1 MIVSKPEEV
10 MYMWILTVIG
20 LIFIFLGF
28 AVHKLKWY
36 FLISG
41 YNMMP
46 KDKKKNVDTQGLG
59 KLMGIYMY
67 FIGSLF
73 ILMSIISYF
82 NTKII
87 SQLNAIFISVF
98 IISTILLL
106 IKAQRYDH
114 NKREN
119 IFKSKDK
126 NALIS
131 LIITIPILIFVGV
144 MMFRSLQPVDIEIN
158 ETGVEIK
165 GMYGDLYKWE
175 EIQELELRDN
185 LPTIEMRTNGSSI
198 AGKNKGYF
206 KTKEYGKVKLYL
218 DSKKPPFIYMRVND
232 QYIIINLGE
241 EKRTVETFKTM
252 QSLYNN

>member
-1 MIVSKPEEV
+1 
-10 MYMWILTVIG
+10 MWILAVIG
-20 LIFIFLGF
+20 LMFIFLGF

-46 KDKKKNVDTQGLG
+46 KDKKKNVDTEGLG

-82 NTKII
+82 NIKII

-98 IISTILLL
+98 ILSTILLL
-106 IKAQRYDH
+106 IKAQKYDH

-126 NALIS
+126 NVLIS
-131 LIITIPILIFVGV
+131 LIITIPIIIFVGV
-144 MMFRSLQPVDIEIN
+144 MIFRSLQPVEMEIN
-158 ETGVEIK
+158 EIGIEIK
-165 GMYGDLYKWE
+165 GMYGDLYHWE
-175 EIQELELRDN
+175 EIQALELRED
-185 LPTIEMRTNGSSI
+185 LPTIEMRSNGSSI
-198 AGKNKGYF
+198 AGKHKGYF

-218 DSKKPPFIYMRVND
+218 DSKNPPFIYMKVND
-232 QYIIINLGE
+232 EYIIINLGE
-241 EKRTVETFKTM
+241 KERTTEVYKKI
-252 QSLYNN
+252 QSLDNN

>member
-1 MIVSKPEEV
+1 
-10 MYMWILTVIG
+10 MWILVTIG
-20 LIFIFLGF
+20 VIFIFLGF

-41 YNMMP
+41 YNTMS
-46 KDKKKNVDTQGLG
+46 KDKKKNVDTEGLG

-67 FIGSLF
+67 FVGSLF
-73 ILMSIISYF
+73 ILIGISSHFYPEFTSRF
-82 NTKII
+82 N
-87 SQLNAIFISVF
+87 AFFIVIF

-126 NALIS
+126 GTLIS

-144 MMFRSLQPVDIEIN
+144 MMFRSLQPVDMEID
-158 ETGVEIK
+158 EIGVEFR
-165 GMYGDLYKWE
+165 GMYGELYRWE
-175 EIQELELRDN
+175 EIQELELRDDS
-185 LPTIEMRTNGSSI
+185 PTIEMRTNGSSI

-218 DSKKPPFIYMRVND
+218 DSKNPPFIYMKVD
-232 QYIIINLGE
+232 SQYIIINLGE
-241 EKRTVETFKTM
+241 KEETTKAFENMENYYKD
-252 QSLYNN
+252 

>member
-1 MIVSKPEEV
+1 
-10 MYMWILTVIG
+10 
-20 LIFIFLGF
+20 
-28 AVHKLKWY
+28 
-36 FLISG
+36 
-41 YNMMP
+41 
-46 KDKKKNVDTQGLG
+46 
-59 KLMGIYMY
+59 
-67 FIGSLF
+67 
-73 ILMSIISYF
+73 MSIISYF

-185 LPTIEMRTNGSSI
+185 LPTIEMRTKGSSI

-206 KTKEYGKVKLYL
+206 KTKEYGKVKLHL

>member
-1 MIVSKPEEV
+1 
-10 MYMWILTVIG
+10 MWILVTIG
-20 LIFIFLGF
+20 VIFIFLGF

-41 YNMMP
+41 YNTMS
-46 KDKKKNVDTQGLG
+46 KDKKKNVDTEGLG

-67 FIGSLF
+67 FVGSLF
-73 ILMSIISYF
+73 ILIGISSHFYPEFTSRF
-82 NTKII
+82 N
-87 SQLNAIFISVF
+87 AFFIVIF

-126 NALIS
+126 GTLIS

-144 MMFRSLQPVDIEIN
+144 MMFRSLQPVDMEID
-158 ETGVEIK
+158 EIGVEFR
-165 GMYGDLYKWE
+165 GMYGELYRWE
-175 EIQELELRDN
+175 EIQELELRDD

-218 DSKKPPFIYMRVND
+218 DSKNPPFIYMKVD
-232 QYIIINLGE
+232 SQYIIINLGE
-241 EKRTVETFKTM
+241 KEETTKAFENMENYYKD
-252 QSLYNN
+252 